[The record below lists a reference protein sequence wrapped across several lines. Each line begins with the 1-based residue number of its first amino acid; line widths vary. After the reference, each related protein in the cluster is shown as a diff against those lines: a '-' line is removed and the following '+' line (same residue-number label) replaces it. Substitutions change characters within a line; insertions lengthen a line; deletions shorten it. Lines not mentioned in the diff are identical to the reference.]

1 MAFQKPTLT
10 GLQQKVAGLK
20 DKFLAL
26 DKRQRLICVGVV
38 LVLLLFLVR
47 GCQFLSQ
54 NKTAKQGKQDIAVHV
69 QEVQKRDLAKS
80 ISLVGQTVPKAQVDV
95 AAKYQGR
102 VLNVYAELGQKV
114 AAGDLLIEEDTRDA
128 AIQVE
133 QNQHAY
139 QEAVANIQ
147 TNSAQLNAN
156 LSKYKAD
163 YDKAQRTYERYLHVF
178 NAGGISKET
187 LAGARQAMED
197 AKGNYDAVAN
207 QFTDGEASSI
217 LAARETAAKAK
228 ATVEASKKQHSDLL
242 LTASMDGIIGYRNV
256 EAGNMVSAGQK
267 LLSIFDTSTMY
278 VDYQVAEAD
287 LPVFK
292 VGMPLTVSIT
302 SLGKDFQGN
311 IIYISPQIDTST
323 MNYMLRVSL
332 DNGDGLLKGGM
343 FADAKLKD
351 MVRRQVIT
359 VPKAAVVSKN
369 GKTLTYVLQAEKN
382 TVAQREVRTGASGD
396 DAVEILDGLQLGEKV
411 ATTNLARLYDGA
423 QVQALADQ
431 AE

>member
-1 MAFQKPTLT
+1 MAFEKPTLT
-10 GLQQKVAGLK
+10 GMQQKVAGLK

-26 DKRQRLICVGVV
+26 DKRQRLISVGVV
-38 LVLLLFLVR
+38 LVLLLLLVR
-47 GCQFLSQ
+47 GCQFLNQ
-54 NKTAKQGKQDIAVHV
+54 NQTGKQGKQNIAVHV
-69 QEVQKRDLAKS
+69 QDVQKRDLAKS
-80 ISLVGQTVPKAQVDV
+80 ISLVGQTVPKAQVDI

-102 VLNVYAELGQKV
+102 VMNVYAELGQKV

-128 AIQVE
+128 AILVE

-147 TNSAQLNAN
+147 TNSAQLHAN

-187 LAGARQAMED
+187 LALARQAMED

-242 LTASMDGIIGYRNV
+242 LTSSIDGVVGYRNV

-292 VGMPLTVSIT
+292 VGMPLTVNIT
-302 SLGKDFQGN
+302 SLGKDFQGD

-323 MNYMLRVSL
+323 MNYVLRVSL
-332 DNGDGLLKGGM
+332 DNGNGLLKGGM

-351 MVRRQVIT
+351 LVRRQVIT
-359 VPKAAVVSKN
+359 VPKAAVVTKN
-369 GKTLTYVLQAEKN
+369 GKLLTYVLHTDKN
-382 TVAQREVRTGASGD
+382 TVEQREVRTGANGD